1 MKQETKVKKPPI
13 FKSAVFFKT
22 QKSEFNILLFVL
34 LYVLLL
40 QGFYLYVGI
49 TSEGGK
55 LFWPF
60 LRNYLNF
67 PQWFTIVIAKTSKF
81 LLQLSGYT
89 VYQRSA
95 SNITIA
101 GGRGVTIAWAC
112 LGAGAMSL
120 WVAFITAHKAAIKY
134 KIKWILPGIILICL
148 VNVFRIITIALSY
161 HYNWQYPL
169 HFDAHTSFN
178 VLTYMVILIFMYL
191 FARNYSRTK
200 SKTALP
206 LSA

>member
-1 MKQETKVKKPPI
+1 MKQEIKLKKLAGLKYTGFLQTK
-13 FKSAVFFKT
+13 KT
-22 QKSEFNILLFVL
+22 DFNILLFVL

-40 QGFYLYVGI
+40 QGFYFYIGI

-60 LRNYLNF
+60 LRNHLNF
-67 PQWFTIVIAKTSKF
+67 PEWLTIMIAKSSKF
-81 LLQLSGYT
+81 LLELAGYT
-89 VYQRSA
+89 VYQRNP

-101 GGRGVTIAWAC
+101 GGKGVTIAWAC

-120 WVAFITAHKAAIKY
+120 WIAFITAHKAAIRY

-148 VNVFRIITIALSY
+148 VNALRIITIALSY
-161 HYNWQYPL
+161 HYNWQFPR

-178 VLTYMVILIFMYL
+178 VLTYAIILIFM
-191 FARNYSRTK
+191 FIFVRSFNRAK
-200 SKTALP
+200 
-206 LSA
+206 